1 MLRGRFRADDLVRSD
16 GGRMG
21 EPSIDRGR
29 EGTSVQDLL
38 AALDGGE
45 SLLNELSG
53 VFEEPGPPN
62 PPKPPAAAVPD
73 GPAITPEE
81 TPVASPP
88 RIEPLAMI
96 WKPSRRARF
105 RLRRR

>member
-1 MLRGRFRADDLVRSD
+1 MLRGCFRADDLVRSD
-16 GGRMG
+16 GGRMD
-21 EPSIDRGR
+21 ERSIDPGR
-29 EGTSVQDLL
+29 EATSVQALL
-38 AALDGGE
+38 ATLDGGE

-62 PPKPPAAAVPD
+62 PPKPPAASLPD

-81 TPVASPP
+81 TPVVSPP
-88 RIEPLAMI
+88 RIEPPAII